1 MEFRWARGAG
11 VGVRGSSQLRR
22 AFSEH
27 VKDSTSR
34 AWEVFWKR
42 ARERRLT
49 EIEAKEACEWLRAA
63 GFPQYAQLFDDMQF
77 PIDIQTVRRDHEF
90 LDQDAFESLY
100 RRLNAL
106 NKCAEMKVEFSC
118 QRRKSDESEDDEPC
132 AISSRWAY
140 ERCSRRWSRLDSLEV
155 FPGGSGS
162 SSSPVLERPPRI
174 QNRGTEEPASPE
186 PEEKPDASSMSSCSS
201 GDSDVPS
208 PRPFEDA
215 ESSHN
220 CSHFSYTNKL
230 SSPASSTSHSS
241 CPMETLNVTGEDLPA
256 AEKPLQPNRGKSFLR
271 KMEKLRLRSPGSKR
285 SGAPRPRPPISGPTL
300 LEGLDDDKLRSLNCV
315 SIGRDMGACP
325 SSPPICGSSSGSQSE
340 TSSTVSTPSPVIR
353 VRSHRQRSG
362 GDPSLS
368 PTSPRGDVTE
378 QNLHNQLFQVPV
390 GHKPGTFPKDL
401 TLNSP
406 PTLDNPSVNWRTGS
420 FHGCH
425 RNRFG
430 TSSQEMDPS
439 NRPPGLPDNRLSV
452 YDNVPVLVLGR
463 TEGVR
468 SLDNDLILDF
478 DHLIEDMNELQR
490 RESQW
495 AKKDSYYRD
504 FDFTSSPNLPAAPA
518 QILLEITEPS
528 GETISGTR
536 PGGGAEHHHKRGHPW
551 DFPKSSC
558 SGRSDTASSSPHRLS
573 KWNWSME
580 ETTDLTKPFLRVEEQ
595 SAVQLNYLKS
605 VAMLN
610 LSAIME
616 KNPLSSKQGWNWPVP
631 KFIRKNKYPDFKGK
645 NVFGV
650 PLLLVVQRTGHPLPP
665 GIFQAME
672 YLRAQFLDQV
682 GLFRKSGVKSRIMSL
697 REMNEAHP
705 GHMDYEGHSAFD
717 VADMV
722 KQYFRDLPEPI
733 FTSKICESILHIYQY
748 LPKEEQFNAVQAAIL
763 LLPDENREALIILL
777 FFLRD
782 VVSFVE
788 ENQMTP
794 TNIAVCLA
802 PSLFHL
808 TSLTSF
814 RPDNP
819 TSSRS
824 SQKKY
829 NVGKPDQ
836 RDLSENLAATQGL
849 AHMIAECHR
858 LLQLPTSYLESNRG
872 QQPPHPEKS
881 LVSYSMVLKSLEKS
895 IQDLLRDAKDK
906 FRTWASRFC
915 LENVEVA
922 NKKVEEN
929 SHLLLWKASVDVHA
943 APQAILQ
950 RVLRAQLSWDH
961 TLQQAVVLEVLNEE
975 ADIYHYTVKSM
986 TPLPVQEYVV
996 LRTWKSYPQSN
1007 TYVIAATSVWCEGA
1021 ELHGVLGEVILCQ
1034 YLIEMVG
1041 PEKSRVTHVC
1051 RKDTRGRTSKW
1062 YRNVFGHMCAAELL
1076 RLKDSFQSSN
1086 SDAK

>member
-1 MEFRWARGAG
+1 MEFRWTRGTG
-11 VGVRGSSQLRR
+11 VGVRGPSQLRR

-27 VKDSTSR
+27 IKDSTSR

-49 EIEAKEACEWLRAA
+49 EIEAKEACEWLRGT

-77 PIDIQTVRRDHEF
+77 PIDIQTVQRDHEF
-90 LDQDAFESLY
+90 LDQNAFESLY
-100 RRLNAL
+100 RRLNTL

-118 QRRKSDESEDDEPC
+118 QRRRSDESEDDEPC

-155 FPGGSGS
+155 FPAGSGS
-162 SSSPVLERPPRI
+162 SNSPVLERALRI
-174 QNRGTEEPASPE
+174 QNRGTEESTSPE
-186 PEEKPDASSMSSCSS
+186 PEEKPDVSSMSSSSS
-201 GDSDVPS
+201 GDSDA
-208 PRPFEDA
+208 PFSRMLENTEDSHN
-215 ESSHN
+215 SSH
-220 CSHFSYTNKL
+220 FLYTNKV
-230 SSPASSTSHSS
+230 SSPASSTSHSP
-241 CPMETLNVTGEDLPA
+241 CPIGTLNSTGENLPPVG
-256 AEKPLQPNRGKSFLR
+256 KPLQPNRGKSFLR

-285 SGAPRPRPPISGPTL
+285 SGALRPRPPISGPVL
-300 LEGLDDDKLRSLNCV
+300 LEGFDDDKLRSLNCV
-315 SIGRDMGACP
+315 SIGREMGACP

-353 VRSHRQRSG
+353 VRSHRQRSR
-362 GDPSLS
+362 DPSLS
-368 PTSPRGDVTE
+368 PTSPWGDVNE
-378 QNLHNQLFQVPV
+378 QNLQNQLFQVPI

-430 TSSQEMDPS
+430 TSSPEMEPPY
-439 NRPPGLPDNRLSV
+439 RLPGLPDNRLSV

-463 TEGVR
+463 TEGVG
-468 SLDNDLILDF
+468 SLDNDVILDF
-478 DHLIEDMNELQR
+478 DHLIEDMNELHR
-490 RESQW
+490 LESQW
-495 AKKDSYYRD
+495 AKKDPYDGD
-504 FDFTSSPNLPAAPA
+504 FDFTSSPDLLASPA
-518 QILLEITEPS
+518 QILLEINEPS

-536 PGGGAEHHHKRGHPW
+536 PGGGAEHHCKRGRPW
-551 DFPKSSC
+551 DSPKSSC
-558 SGRSDTASSSPHRLS
+558 SSRPS
-573 KWNWSME
+573 KWNWSTE
-580 ETTDLTKPFLRVEEQ
+580 ETADLTKPFLRVEEQ
-595 SAVQLNYLKS
+595 SAIQLNYLKS

-650 PLLLVVQRTGHPLPP
+650 PLQLVVQRTGHPLPP

-672 YLRAQFLDQV
+672 YLRAHFLDQV

-705 GHMDYEGHSAFD
+705 GHVDYEGHSAFD

-748 LPKEEQFNAVQAAIL
+748 LPKEEQFNAIQAAIL

-808 TSLTSF
+808 TSVTSF

-819 TSSRS
+819 MSSRC
-824 SQKKY
+824 SQKKH
-829 NVGKPDQ
+829 NMGKPDQ

-849 AHMIAECHR
+849 AHMIAECHQ
-858 LLQLPTSYLESNRG
+858 LFQLPTSYLESNRC
-872 QQPPHPEKS
+872 QQPPVPEKS
-881 LVSYSMVLKSLEKS
+881 LVSHSLVLKSLEKS
-895 IQDLLRDAKDK
+895 IQDLLRDSKDK

-929 SHLLLWKASVDVHA
+929 SHLLLWKACIDIHA
-943 APQAILQ
+943 APQDIFQ

-961 TLQQAVVLEVLNEE
+961 TLQQAAVLEVLNEE

-986 TPLPVQEYVV
+986 TPLPAQDYVV

-1007 TYVIAATSVWCEGA
+1007 SYIIAATSVWCEVA
-1021 ELHGVLGEVILCQ
+1021 ELHGVLGEVMLCQ
-1034 YLIEMVG
+1034 YLIEMVA
-1041 PEKSRVTHVC
+1041 PEKSRVTHIC

-1076 RLKDSFQSSN
+1076 RLKDSFPSSN
-1086 SDAK
+1086 LYVK

>member
-1 MEFRWARGAG
+1 MEFLWARGTG
-11 VGVRGSSQLRR
+11 VGMRGPSQLRR

-27 VKDSTSR
+27 IKDSTSR

-42 ARERRLT
+42 AREQRLT

-100 RRLNAL
+100 RRLNTL

-118 QRRKSDESEDDEPC
+118 QRRRSDESEDDEPC

-140 ERCSRRWSRLDSLEV
+140 ERCSRRWSRLDSVEV
-155 FPGGSGS
+155 FPGESGS
-162 SSSPVLERPPRI
+162 PSSPVLEKTPRAI
-174 QNRGTEEPASPE
+174 QNRSAKEPTSLE
-186 PEEKPDASSMSSCSS
+186 PEEKPDASSLHSSSS
-201 GDSDVPS
+201 GDSDAPF
-208 PRPFEDA
+208 PRTLEDA
-215 ESSHN
+215 ETSHN
-220 CSHFSYTNKL
+220 SSHFSYTHQM
-230 SSPASSTSHSS
+230 SSPASSASH
-241 CPMETLNVTGEDLPA
+241 CPCPLEPLSAAGESLPSV
-256 AEKPLQPNRGKSFLR
+256 EKPLQAHRGKSFLR

-285 SGAPRPRPPISGPTL
+285 GASRPRPPISGPIL
-300 LEGLDDDKLRSLNCV
+300 LEGFDDDKLRSLNCV

-325 SSPPICGSSSGSQSE
+325 SSPPMCGGSSGSQSE
-340 TSSTVSTPSPVIR
+340 SSSTVSTPSPVIR
-353 VRSHRQRSG
+353 VRSHRQRG

-368 PTSPRGDVTE
+368 PSSPPWGDVTE
-378 QNLHNQLFQVPV
+378 QNFQNQLFRVPI

-401 TLNSP
+401 TLNSLP
-406 PTLDNPSVNWRTGS
+406 PLDNQSVNWRTGS

-425 RNRFG
+425 RNRLG
-430 TSSQEMDPS
+430 ASSREMGP
-439 NRPPGLPDNRLSV
+439 PYCLPGLPDNRLSV
-452 YDNVPVLVLGR
+452 YDNVPMLVLGR
-463 TEGVR
+463 MEGGGP
-468 SLDNDLILDF
+468 LDDDLILDF
-478 DHLIEDMNELQR
+478 DHAMEDVNELQSLGSLR
-490 RESQW
+490 TKNPSCCG
-495 AKKDSYYRD
+495 D
-504 FDFTSSPNLPAAPA
+504 FDFPSSTSLPASPA
-518 QILLEITEPS
+518 QILLEIAEPS
-528 GETISGTR
+528 RKTISGSR
-536 PGGGAEHHHKRGHPW
+536 PGGGHPW
-551 DFPKSSC
+551 DSPKSSC
-558 SGRSDTASSSPHRLS
+558 TPRSDTASSSPCRPS
-573 KWNWSME
+573 KWNWSIGE
-580 ETTDLTKPFLRVEEQ
+580 RTDLNKPFLRVEEQ
-595 SAVQLNYLKS
+595 SAVQLSYLRS
-605 VAMLN
+605 VAMLQ

-616 KNPLSSKQGWNWPVP
+616 KNPPSSKQGWNWPVP
-631 KFIRKNKYPDFKGK
+631 KFIRKNKYPDCKGK

-650 PLLLVVQRTGHPLPP
+650 PLLLAVQRTGHPLPP

-672 YLRAQFLDQV
+672 YLRAHFLDQV
-682 GLFRKSGVKSRIMSL
+682 GLFRKSGVKSRITAL

-705 GHMDYEGHSAFD
+705 GHVDYEGHSAFD
-717 VADMV
+717 IADMV

-748 LPKEEQFNAVQAAIL
+748 LPKEKQFSALQAAIL

-814 RPDNP
+814 RPDNS

-824 SQKKY
+824 SQRKY
-829 NVGKPDQ
+829 NMGKPDQ

-849 AHMIAECHR
+849 AHMIAECHQ
-858 LLQLPTSYLESNRG
+858 LFQLPTSYLESNRC
-872 QQPPHPEKS
+872 QQPPVPGRS
-881 LVSYSMVLKSLEKS
+881 LLSHSMVLKSLEKS

-906 FRTWASRFC
+906 FRTWASRFY

-929 SHLLLWKASVDVHA
+929 SHLLLWKASVDIHA
-943 APQAILQ
+943 APQTIFQ
-950 RVLRAQLSWDH
+950 HVLRAQLAWDH

-986 TPLPVQEYVV
+986 TPLPAQDYVV

-1007 TYVIAATSVWCEGA
+1007 SYVIAATSVWCEVA
-1021 ELHGVLGEVILCQ
+1021 DLHGVLGEVILCQ

-1041 PEKSRVTHVC
+1041 PERSRVTHIC
-1051 RKDTRGRTSKW
+1051 RKDTRGRTLKW
-1062 YRNVFGHMCAAELL
+1062 YRNVFGHMCAAELI
-1076 RLKDSFQSSN
+1076 RLKDSF
-1086 SDAK
+1086 

>member
-1 MEFRWARGAG
+1 MI
-11 VGVRGSSQLRR
+11 VTQ
-22 AFSEH
+22 
-27 VKDSTSR
+27 
-34 AWEVFWKR
+34 
-42 ARERRLT
+42 
-49 EIEAKEACEWLRAA
+49 IEAKEACEWLRAA

-100 RRLNAL
+100 RRLNTL

-132 AISSRWAY
+132 AISNRWAY

-155 FPGGSGS
+155 FPAGSGS
-162 SSSPVLERPPRI
+162 SSSPVLERALRI
-174 QNRGTEEPASPE
+174 QNRETEEPASPE
-186 PEEKPDASSMSSCSS
+186 PEEKPDASSTSGSSS
-201 GDSDVPS
+201 GDSDGPF
-208 PRPFEDA
+208 PRPFEDV
-215 ESSHN
+215 ETSHSSSN
-220 CSHFSYTNKL
+220 FSHTSKL
-230 SSPASSTSHSS
+230 SSPASSTSHSP
-241 CPMETLNVTGEDLPA
+241 CPIEKLNVTGEDLPP

-271 KMEKLRLRSPGSKR
+271 KMEKLRLRSTGSKR

-300 LEGLDDDKLRSLNCV
+300 LEGFDDDKLRSLNCV
-315 SIGRDMGACP
+315 SIGREIGACP

-353 VRSHRQRSG
+353 VRSHRQRSRG
-362 GDPSLS
+362 PNLS
-368 PTSPRGDVTE
+368 PTSPWGDVTE
-378 QNLHNQLFQVPV
+378 QNLQNQLFQVPI

-439 NRPPGLPDNRLSV
+439 NRLHGLPDNRISV
-452 YDNVPVLVLGR
+452 YDNVPVLVPGR
-463 TEGVR
+463 TEGVGP
-468 SLDNDLILDF
+468 LDNDLILDF

-490 RESQW
+490 LESQW
-495 AKKDSYYRD
+495 AKKDSCYRD
-504 FDFTSSPNLPAAPA
+504 CDFTSSPKLPASPT

-528 GETISGTR
+528 GETVSRTR
-536 PGGGAEHHHKRGHPW
+536 PGGGAEHHHKRGQPW
-551 DFPKSSC
+551 DSPKSSC
-558 SGRSDTASSSPHRLS
+558 SSLRSDTASSSPCRHS

-580 ETTDLTKPFLRVEEQ
+580 ETTNLAKPFLRVEEQ
-595 SAVQLNYLKS
+595 SAAQLNYLKS

-672 YLRAQFLDQV
+672 YLRAHFLDQV

-705 GHMDYEGHSAFD
+705 DHVDYEGHSAFD

-819 TSSRS
+819 TPSRC
-824 SQKKY
+824 SQRKY

-849 AHMIAECHR
+849 AHMIAECHQ
-858 LLQLPTSYLESNRG
+858 LFQLPMSYLESNRC
-872 QQPPHPEKS
+872 QQPPVPEKS
-881 LVSYSMVLKSLEKS
+881 LVSHSVVLKSVEKS

-943 APQAILQ
+943 APQAIFQ

-961 TLQQAVVLEVLNEE
+961 TLQQAIVLEVLNEE

-986 TPLPVQEYVV
+986 TPLPAQEYVV

-1007 TYVIAATSVWCEGA
+1007 SYVIAATSVWCEAA

-1086 SDAK
+1086 SDVK

>member
-1 MEFRWARGAG
+1 MGVDVLMER
-11 VGVRGSSQLRR
+11 SNPPTQ
-22 AFSEH
+22 
-27 VKDSTSR
+27 TP
-34 AWEVFWKR
+34 
-42 ARERRLT
+42 

-90 LDQDAFESLY
+90 LDQDAFEALY
-100 RRLNAL
+100 RRLNTL

-118 QRRKSDESEDDEPC
+118 QRRRSDESEDDEPC

-155 FPGGSGS
+155 FSGGTGS
-162 SSSPVLERPPRI
+162 LGSPVLERVPRI
-174 QNRGTEEPASPE
+174 PSRDAEEPASPE
-186 PEEKPDASSMSSCSS
+186 PEEKPDAFSVSSSSS
-201 GDSDVPS
+201 GDSDA
-208 PRPFEDA
+208 PFPKTLEDA
-215 ESSHN
+215 ETPPDSS
-220 CSHFSYTNKL
+220 CFSYANKL
-230 SSPASSTSHSS
+230 SSPASSPSPSPS
-241 CPMETLNVTGEDLPA
+241 PIETLNIAGEDPPP
-256 AEKPLQPNRGKSFLR
+256 AEKTLQPNRGKSFLR
-271 KMEKLRLRSPGSKR
+271 KMEKLRLRTGSKR
-285 SGAPRPRPPISGPTL
+285 GGTPRARPPISGPVL
-300 LEGLDDDKLRSLNCV
+300 LEGFDDDKLRSLNCV
-315 SIGRDMGACP
+315 SIGREMGACP

-340 TSSTVSTPSPVIR
+340 TSSTVSTPSPVTR
-353 VRSHRQRSG
+353 VRSHRQRDG
-362 GDPSLS
+362 ELSLS
-368 PTSPRGDVTE
+368 PPSPWADVTE
-378 QNLHNQLFQVPV
+378 QNLQNQLFQVPV

-406 PTLDNPSVNWRTGS
+406 PPLDHPSVNWRTGS

-430 TSSQEMDPS
+430 TSSKEME
-439 NRPPGLPDNRLSV
+439 PPYCLSRLPDNRLSV

-463 TEGVR
+463 TEGVG

-478 DHLIEDMNELQR
+478 DHLMEDMNELQR
-490 RESQW
+490 LENQW
-495 AKKDSYYRD
+495 AKKDSYFGD
-504 FDFTSSPNLPAAPA
+504 FDFTSSPNLTASPA

-528 GETISGTR
+528 GETISGSR
-536 PGGGAEHHHKRGHPW
+536 SGGGTEHHHKRDGPW
-551 DFPKSSC
+551 DSSKSSC
-558 SGRSDTASSSPHRLS
+558 SLKSDTASSSPCRPR
-573 KWNWSME
+573 KWNWSTE
-580 ETTDLTKPFLRVEEQ
+580 ETTGLTKSFLQVEEQ
-595 SAVQLNYLKS
+595 SALQLNYLKS

-631 KFIRKNKYPDFKGK
+631 KFIRKNKYSDFKGK

-705 GHMDYEGHSAFD
+705 DHVDYEGQSAFD

-782 VVSFVE
+782 VVRFVE

-794 TNIAVCLA
+794 TNVAVCLA

-808 TSLTSF
+808 TSVTSF
-814 RPDNP
+814 RSDNP

-824 SQKKY
+824 SQRKY
-829 NVGKPDQ
+829 HVGKPDQ

-849 AHMIAECHR
+849 AHMIAECHQ
-858 LLQLPTSYLESNRG
+858 LFQLPTSYLESNRC
-872 QQPPHPEKS
+872 QKPPFSEKS
-881 LVSYSMVLKSLEKS
+881 LVSHSITLRSLEKS
-895 IQDLLRDAKDK
+895 IQDLLRDSKDK

-915 LENVEVA
+915 LDNVEVA

-929 SHLLLWKASVDVHA
+929 SHLLLWKASIDIHA
-943 APQAILQ
+943 APQAILL
-950 RVLRAQLSWDH
+950 RVLKAQPSWDH

-986 TPLPVQEYVV
+986 TPLPPQDYVV
-996 LRTWKSYPQSN
+996 LRTWKSYPQINS
-1007 TYVIAATSVWCEGA
+1007 YVIAATSVWCEAA

-1041 PEKSRVTHVC
+1041 PEKSRVTHIC

-1086 SDAK
+1086 SEVK

>member
-1 MEFRWARGAG
+1 MG
-11 VGVRGSSQLRR
+11 VDVLKERSNPPSQ
-22 AFSEH
+22 SP
-27 VKDSTSR
+27 
-34 AWEVFWKR
+34 
-42 ARERRLT
+42 
-49 EIEAKEACEWLRAA
+49 EIEAKEACEWLRVA

-100 RRLNAL
+100 RRINTL

-162 SSSPVLERPPRI
+162 SSSPVLERAPRI
-174 QNRGTEEPASPE
+174 QDRGTEKSTSPE
-186 PEEKPDASSMSSCSS
+186 PEEKPDASSMSSSSS
-201 GDSDVPS
+201 GDSDATF

-215 ESSHN
+215 ETSHN
-220 CSHFSYTNKL
+220 SSCFSYTNKL
-230 SSPASSTSHSS
+230 SSPASSTCHSP
-241 CPMETLNVTGEDLPA
+241 CPIETLNVTGEDLPPT
-256 AEKPLQPNRGKSFLR
+256 EKLLPPNRGKSFLR
-271 KMEKLRLRSPGSKR
+271 KMEKLRLRSTGSKR
-285 SGAPRPRPPISGPTL
+285 SGAPRPRPPISGPIL
-300 LEGLDDDKLRSLNCV
+300 LEGFDDDKLRGLNCV
-315 SIGRDMGACP
+315 NIGREMGACP

-362 GDPSLS
+362 DPKLS
-368 PTSPRGDVTE
+368 PTSQWSDVTE
-378 QNLHNQLFQVPV
+378 QNLQNQLFQVPV
-390 GHKPGTFPKDL
+390 GHKPGTFPKNL

-406 PTLDNPSVNWRTGS
+406 PIPDNPSVNWRTGS

-430 TSSQEMDPS
+430 TSSQETDPPY
-439 NRPPGLPDNRLSV
+439 RLPGLPDNRLSI

-463 TEGVR
+463 TEGVGT
-468 SLDNDLILDF
+468 LDRDLILDF
-478 DHLIEDMNELQR
+478 DNLIEDMNELLENQWTKK
-490 RESQW
+490 ESHFG
-495 AKKDSYYRD
+495 DT
-504 FDFTSSPNLPAAPA
+504 DFTSTPNLPTSPA

-528 GETISGTR
+528 GETIFGTSSGE
-536 PGGGAEHHHKRGHPW
+536 GAEHHPEGGHPW
-551 DFPKSSC
+551 DSPKSL
-558 SGRSDTASSSPHRLS
+558 RSDTASSSPCRPS
-573 KWNWSME
+573 KWNWSTE
-580 ETTDLTKPFLRVEEQ
+580 ETTEQTQPFLQIEEQ
-595 SAVQLNYLKS
+595 SAIQLSYLKS

-705 GHMDYEGHSAFD
+705 DHVDYEGHSAFD

-782 VVSFVE
+782 VVSFVD
-788 ENQMTP
+788 ENHMTP

-808 TSLTSF
+808 TSF

-824 SQKKY
+824 SQRKY
-829 NVGKPDQ
+829 NTGKPDQ

-858 LLQLPTSYLESNRG
+858 LFQLPTSYLESNRC
-872 QQPPHPEKS
+872 QQPPVVEKS
-881 LVSYSMVLKSLEKS
+881 PVSHSIVLKSLEKS

-929 SHLLLWKASVDVHA
+929 SHLLLWKASIDIHA
-943 APQAILQ
+943 APQAVLQ
-950 RVLRAQLSWDH
+950 RILRAQLSWDH

-986 TPLPVQEYVV
+986 TPLPPQDYVV

-1007 TYVIAATSVWCEGA
+1007 NYVIAATSVWCEVA

-1062 YRNVFGHMCAAELL
+1062 YRNVFGHLCAAELL
-1076 RLKDSFQSSN
+1076 RLKDSFQSLT
-1086 SDAK
+1086 SDVK

>member
-11 VGVRGSSQLRR
+11 VGVRGPAQLRR

-27 VKDSTSR
+27 IKDSTSR

-90 LDQDAFESLY
+90 LDQDAFESLH
-100 RRLNAL
+100 RRLNTL

-118 QRRKSDESEDDEPC
+118 QRKKSDESEDDEPC

-162 SSSPVLERPPRI
+162 SSSPVPERAPRI
-174 QNRGTEEPASPE
+174 QNRGPKE
-186 PEEKPDASSMSSCSS
+186 PEEKPDACSMSSSS
-201 GDSDVPS
+201 SSDSDAPF

-215 ESSHN
+215 ETSHN
-220 CSHFSYTNKL
+220 FSYFSCTNKP
-230 SSPASSTSHSS
+230 SSPASGTSHSP
-241 CPMETLNVTGEDLPA
+241 CPIEMLNVTGEDLHP

-271 KMEKLRLRSPGSKR
+271 KMEKLRLRSAGSKR
-285 SGAPRPRPPISGPTL
+285 RGAPRPRPTISGPTL
-300 LEGLDDDKLRSLNCV
+300 LEGSEDDKLQSLHCV
-315 SIGRDMGACP
+315 SIGRERGACP
-325 SSPPICGSSSGSQSE
+325 SSHPVCGGSSSGSQSE

-362 GDPSLS
+362 DPILS
-368 PTSPRGDVTE
+368 PPSPRGDVTE
-378 QNLHNQLFQVPV
+378 QNLQNQLFQVPI

-406 PTLDNPSVNWRTGS
+406 STLDNPSVNWRTGS

-430 TSSQEMDPS
+430 TVSQQMDPS
-439 NRPPGLPDNRLSV
+439 NCLPGLSDNRLSV
-452 YDNVPVLVLGR
+452 YDNVPGLVLGR
-463 TEGVR
+463 TEGVG

-490 RESQW
+490 LESQW

-504 FDFTSSPNLPAAPA
+504 FDFASSPNLPTSPA

-536 PGGGAEHHHKRGHPW
+536 PGGGAEHHHKRGHMW
-551 DFPKSSC
+551 DSPKSS
-558 SGRSDTASSSPHRLS
+558 SSLRPS

-580 ETTDLTKPFLRVEEQ
+580 ETTDLAKPFLRVEEQ
-595 SAVQLNYLKS
+595 SAIQLNYLKS

-631 KFIRKNKYPDFKGK
+631 KFIRKSKYSDFKGK

-650 PLLLVVQRTGHPLPP
+650 PLQLVVQRTGHPLPP

-672 YLRAQFLDQV
+672 YLRAHFLDQV
-682 GLFRKSGVKSRIMSL
+682 GLFRKSGVKSRIASL
-697 REMNEAHP
+697 REMNEANP
-705 GHMDYEGHSAFD
+705 GHVDYEGHSAFD

-722 KQYFRDLPEPI
+722 KQYFRDLPDPI

-748 LPKEEQFNAVQAAIL
+748 LPKEEQFSAVQAAIL

-819 TSSRS
+819 ISSRS

-829 NVGKPDQ
+829 NMGRPDQ

-849 AHMIAECHR
+849 AHMIVECHK
-858 LLQLPTSYLESNRG
+858 LFQLPTSYLESSRC
-872 QQPPHPEKS
+872 QQPPVPEKS
-881 LVSYSMVLKSLEKS
+881 LVSYSIVLKSLEKS

-915 LENVEVA
+915 LEDVEVA
-922 NKKVEEN
+922 NKKMEEN
-929 SHLLLWKASVDVHA
+929 SHLLLWKASVEVHA

-950 RVLRAQLSWDH
+950 CVLRAQLSWDH
-961 TLQQAVVLEVLNEE
+961 TLQQAAVLEVLNEE
-975 ADIYHYTVKSM
+975 ADIYHYTVRSM
-986 TPLPVQEYVV
+986 TPLPAQEYVV
-996 LRTWKSYPQSN
+996 LRTWKSHPQSN
-1007 TYVIAATSVWCEGA
+1007 SYVIAATSVWCETA

-1051 RKDTRGRTSKW
+1051 RKDTKGRTSKW

-1086 SDAK
+1086 SDVK